1 MAGTPSV
8 VAGLRLAARL
18 HRLVVGVWL
27 VSIVVLIPAQII
39 VQVTAGP
46 ARAHLPAGGLGAGED
61 LVVFFEIMRPVAA
74 PLAVAL
80 ACGCFLVIA
89 WWVLWHAGTVR
100 WWLDPQTEAAR
111 LAQILGHGLA
121 AWWRYARLALLA
133 LVLQV
138 IVATAPWLPLLAQ
151 VEERFLLPLL
161 IFGSVVTVVA
171 TVLVWIAALRG
182 AWLVGEPGRRSA
194 MAAWARGMAAAL
206 RQPVRSFVPFIFWVL
221 PGLAL
226 LVLPLFYDGPA
237 AAVFL
242 LIAWLLSAF
251 CWVALHL
258 SYAPA
263 KPAPARPVSPLQ
275 PPGPFVTTRFPT
287 LHDNR

>member
-8 VAGLRLAARL
+8 VTGLRLAARL

-27 VSIVVLIPAQII
+27 VSVAIVAPAQVI
-39 VQVTAGP
+39 VQVTLGP
-46 ARAHLPAGGLGAGED
+46 ARADLPVAGLGAGED
-61 LVVFFEIMRPVAA
+61 LVVFLEIMRPVAL

-80 ACGCFLVIA
+80 AFTCFLVIA
-89 WWVLWHAGTVR
+89 WWVLWHAGSVC
-100 WWLDPQTEAAR
+100 WWLDPQTEAPR
-111 LAQILGHGLA
+111 LAQILGQGLA
-121 AWWRYARLALLA
+121 AWWRYARLAVLA
-133 LVLQV
+133 IVLQV
-138 IVATAPWLPLLAQ
+138 IVATAPWLPLLAR

-161 IFGSVVTVVA
+161 IFGSVVTVVG

-182 AWLVGEPGRRSA
+182 AWLLGEVGRRSA
-194 MAAWARGMAAAL
+194 MAAWVRGMVATL
-206 RQPVRSFVPFIFWVL
+206 RQPLRSCVPFFFWVL

-226 LVLPLFYDGPA
+226 LVLPLFYGGPA
-237 AAVFL
+237 AFVFL
-242 LIAWLLSAF
+242 LVAWLLSAF

-258 SYAPA
+258 SYASA
-263 KPAPARPVSPLQ
+263 KPTPSRRVSPLQ